1 MNPSAPIFDFRFA
14 ILDYTK
20 TKTWNLLG
28 KILFHACGSPIQNR
42 LSLRLI
48 RLWRKSTKIQN

>member
-14 ILDYTK
+14 ILDYK
-20 TKTWNLLG
+20 KPKPGIYSEEYFFMLVVRQS
-28 KILFHACGSPIQNR
+28 KIG